1 MNENGKKPQTLALV
15 GNPNVG
21 KTTLFNTLTGF
32 NQRVGNFPGITVE
45 RKEGKFAGMTVVDLP
60 GIYSLDTYSPEEK
73 VTKEYLESNEV
84 DVILNIVDAANLE
97 RNLYLTLQL
106 TQFGKPVILLV
117 NMMDLAESKGLLLD
131 LAQLQE
137 QLQMTIIPIRAK
149 EVAAKKQIEQCVL
162 EHNYKPM
169 TWSYAWQNSNQTYH
183 DIETEY
189 LHGVITKVETQKR
202 SLTDRIDYIVLNKWL
217 AIPTLLAIIYV
228 MFRVTFDWVGGP
240 IADGIGTIFA
250 DMFVPWVETTLLAF
264 SPEWFH
270 SFVIDGILGGIEPM
284 IVALPI
290 VLVLFI
296 FLSIL
301 EDSGYMSR
309 VALILDRAMRRIG
322 LSGKAIVPM
331 MLGFGCAVP
340 AVMATKSLETRRQ
353 QKLATLLLPF
363 MSCNARLPVYALFA
377 AIFFPK
383 SEGIV
388 VASLYILGV
397 MVAVLLGFV
406 FNRTV
411 FKADVEPFILEVPEY
426 RIPTLN
432 NLLKQTWEKGKG
444 FIKRATTFIVA
455 ANVIIWT
462 LSHVG
467 FTPTFGYTADL
478 NQSLLAN
485 ISAVFAPIFAPLG
498 FGNWQSVVAI
508 VSGFMAKESVV
519 STFGVLFT
527 GEDNLATILPTYFTT
542 ASAYAFLVFTLLYT
556 PCMAVIA
563 TVKKEFGSKMMW
575 IVAIYPVIVAWIISF
590 IVYQL
595 LTVIL

>member
-1 MNENGKKPQTLALV
+1 MNGHGKRPQTLALV

-21 KTTLFNTLTGF
+21 KTTIFNTLTGF

-45 RKEGKFAGMTVVDLP
+45 RKEGKLAEMTVVDLP

-106 TQFGKPVILLV
+106 TQFNKPVIVLV
-117 NMMDLAESKGLLLD
+117 NMMDLAESKGLELD
-131 LAQLQE
+131 LVRLQT
-137 QLQMTIIPIRAK
+137 QLQMTIIPIYAK
-149 EVAAKKQIEQCVL
+149 EIASKTQIVQCL
-162 EHNYKPM
+162 QKGNYLPL
-169 TWSYAWQNSNQTYH
+169 TWEYSWRDANQTYH
-183 DIETEY
+183 DIETRY
-189 LHGVITKVETQKR
+189 ISGVVTKKELNTIT
-202 SLTDRIDYIVLNKWL
+202 LTDRVDRIVLNKWL
-217 AIPTLLAIIYV
+217 AIPTLLAIIYF
-228 MFRVTFDWVGGP
+228 MFGITFDWVGGP
-240 IADGIGTIFA
+240 LSDLIGSIFG
-250 DMFVPWVETTLLAF
+250 DMFVPWVETTLLAT
-264 SPEWFH
+264 SPEWFY
-270 SFVIDGILGGIEPM
+270 SFIIDGVLGGIEPV

-296 FLSIL
+296 CLSVL

-322 LSGKAIVPM
+322 LSGKVIVPM

-377 AIFFPK
+377 AIFFPQN
-383 SEGIV
+383 EGFI
-388 VASLYILGV
+388 VASLYLLGIF
-397 MVAVLLGFV
+397 VAILLGFI
-406 FNRTV
+406 FNRTI
-411 FKADVEPFILEVPEY
+411 FKADVEPFVLEVPEY
-426 RIPTLN
+426 RIPTIN

-444 FIKRATTFIVA
+444 FIKRATTFILA

-462 LSHVG
+462 LSHIG
-467 FTPTFGYTADL
+467 FSPSFGYTEL

-485 ISAVFAPIFAPLG
+485 ISAAFAPLFAPLG
-498 FGNWQSVVAI
+498 FGDWQSVVAI

-519 STFGVLFT
+519 STLGVLFA
-527 GEDNLATILPTYFTT
+527 GEDNLATVLPTYFTT

-575 IVAIYPVIVAWIISF
+575 IVAIYPVIVAWIVSF
-590 IVYQL
+590 AIYQ
-595 LTVIL
+595 ILNLIL

>member
-1 MNENGKKPQTLALV
+1 MNGHGKRPQTLALV

-45 RKEGKFAGMTVVDLP
+45 RKEGKLAEMTVVDLP

-106 TQFGKPVILLV
+106 TQFNKPVIVLV
-117 NMMDLAESKGLLLD
+117 NMMDLAESKGLELD
-131 LAQLQE
+131 LVRLQT
-137 QLQMTIIPIRAK
+137 QLQMTIIPIYAK
-149 EVAAKKQIEQCVL
+149 EIASKTQIVQCL
-162 EHNYKPM
+162 QEGNYLPL
-169 TWSYAWQNSNQTYH
+169 TWEYSWRDANQTYH
-183 DIETEY
+183 DIETRY
-189 LHGVITKVETQKR
+189 ISGVVTKKELNTIT
-202 SLTDRIDYIVLNKWL
+202 LTERVDRIVLNKWL
-217 AIPTLLAIIYV
+217 AIPTLLAIIYF
-228 MFRVTFDWVGGP
+228 MFGITFDWVGGP
-240 IADGIGTIFA
+240 LSDLIGSIFG
-250 DMFVPWVETTLLAF
+250 DMFVTWVETTLLAT
-264 SPEWFH
+264 SPEWFY
-270 SFVIDGILGGIEPM
+270 SFIIDGVLGGIEPV

-296 FLSIL
+296 CLSVL

-322 LSGKAIVPM
+322 LSGKVIVPM

-377 AIFFPK
+377 AIFFPQN
-383 SEGIV
+383 EGFI
-388 VASLYILGV
+388 VASLYLLGIF
-397 MVAVLLGFV
+397 VAILLGFI
-406 FNRTV
+406 FNRTI
-411 FKADVEPFILEVPEY
+411 FKADVEPFVLEVPEY
-426 RIPTLN
+426 RIPTIN

-444 FIKRATTFIVA
+444 FIKRATTFILA

-462 LSHVG
+462 LSHIG
-467 FTPTFGYTADL
+467 FSPSFGYTEL

-485 ISAVFAPIFAPLG
+485 ISAAFAPLFAPLG
-498 FGNWQSVVAI
+498 FGDWQSVVAI

-519 STFGVLFT
+519 STLGVLFA
-527 GEDNLATILPTYFTT
+527 GEDNLATVLPTYFTT

-575 IVAIYPVIVAWIISF
+575 IVAIYPVIVAWIVSF
-590 IVYQL
+590 AIYQ
-595 LTVIL
+595 ILNLIL

>member
-240 IADGIGTIFA
+240 ISDGIGTIFA

-406 FNRTV
+406 FNRTI

>member
-1 MNENGKKPQTLALV
+1 MNGHGKRPQTLALV

-45 RKEGKFAGMTVVDLP
+45 RKEGKLAEMTVVDLP

-106 TQFGKPVILLV
+106 TQFNKPVIVLV
-117 NMMDLAESKGLLLD
+117 NMMDLAESKGLELD
-131 LAQLQE
+131 LVRLQT
-137 QLQMTIIPIRAK
+137 QLQMTIIPIYAK
-149 EVAAKKQIEQCVL
+149 EIASKTQIVQCL
-162 EHNYKPM
+162 QEGNYLPL
-169 TWSYAWQNSNQTYH
+169 TWEYSWRDANQTYH
-183 DIETEY
+183 DIETRY
-189 LHGVITKVETQKR
+189 ISGVVTKKELNTIT
-202 SLTDRIDYIVLNKWL
+202 LTDRVDRIVLNKWL
-217 AIPTLLAIIYV
+217 AIPTLLAIIYF
-228 MFRVTFDWVGGP
+228 MFGITFDWVGGP
-240 IADGIGTIFA
+240 LSDLIGSIFG
-250 DMFVPWVETTLLAF
+250 DMFVPWVETTLLAT
-264 SPEWFH
+264 SPEWFY
-270 SFVIDGILGGIEPM
+270 SFIIDGVLGGIEPV

-296 FLSIL
+296 CLSVL

-309 VALILDRAMRRIG
+309 VAVILDRAMRRIG
-322 LSGKAIVPM
+322 LSGKVIVPM

-377 AIFFPK
+377 AIFFPQN
-383 SEGIV
+383 EGFI
-388 VASLYILGV
+388 VASLYLLGIF
-397 MVAVLLGFV
+397 VAILLGFI
-406 FNRTV
+406 FNRTI
-411 FKADVEPFILEVPEY
+411 FKADVEPFVLEVPEY
-426 RIPTLN
+426 RIPTIN

-444 FIKRATTFIVA
+444 FIKRATTFILA

-462 LSHVG
+462 LSHIG
-467 FTPTFGYTADL
+467 FSPSFGYTEL

-485 ISAVFAPIFAPLG
+485 ISAAFAPLFAPLG
-498 FGNWQSVVAI
+498 FGDWQSVVAI

-519 STFGVLFT
+519 STLGVLFA
-527 GEDNLATILPTYFTT
+527 GEDNLATVLPTYFTT

-575 IVAIYPVIVAWIISF
+575 IVAIYPVIVAWIVSF
-590 IVYQL
+590 AIYQ
-595 LTVIL
+595 ILNLIL